1 MICLLKNAGAMWDD
15 PLLVRVHYDR
25 DPVQGVPHLRG
36 NKPYFSEWFTVEE
49 CNTNAIAEWMGVDT
63 VEFFENYRCDI
74 KVDDVLP
81 GRGFIFAR
89 AT

>member
-1 MICLLKNAGAMWDD
+1 MIETRFRECPIYAAIN
-15 PLLVRVHYDR
+15 PTS
-25 DPVQGVPHLRG
+25 
-36 NKPYFSEWFTVEE
+36 KPYFSEWFTVEE